1 MSNYSVYLVQPNLG
15 QVSQP
20 FYQPPL
26 LEALSSQEAILSTL
40 LDRRSSARR
49 PTTTKE
55 TKPSTSTAPQ
65 EPIVR
70 DPNLFS
76 ANELRSHLLPDYFDI
91 VKNPMDLKTI
101 KDGLDQG
108 KYKNPWEFC
117 EHMWLMFENAWL
129 YNRKNTKVHKWCT
142 RLSEIFIEEINPV
155 MRQMGYCFGQKLS
168 FTP

>member
-76 ANELRSHLLPDYFDI
+76 ANELRSHLLP
-91 VKNPMDLKTI
+91 VCKNCGTPNL
-101 KDGLDQG
+101 
-108 KYKNPWEFC
+108 
-117 EHMWLMFENAWL
+117 NA
-129 YNRKNTKVHKWCT
+129 Y
-142 RLSEIFIEEINPV
+142 LSV
-155 MRQMGYCFGQKLS
+155 YLS
-168 FTP
+168 IRSS